1 MELLGV
7 FSMGMLFSFLGSI
20 PPGTLNLSILQLGLE
35 HKLRAAFRF
44 TLAVGIIEYP
54 YTWIG
59 VQFQYWI
66 TSSPMVIGN
75 FKLITALVMISI
87 GIFNLWSAEK
97 PTSFSIKF
105 SESGFRRGIILSI
118 LNPMAIPFWMVMT
131 AYLKAQGWIDL
142 SSNMRLHLYIAG
154 TSLGAILLLL
164 LFALLANKLAP
175 YVKSSKMVKRVPGFT
190 LLALGIYALIRYLV

>member
-1 MELLGV
+1 MALPGV
-7 FSMGMLFSFLGSI
+7 FFMGVLFSFLGSI

-35 HKLRAAFRF
+35 RKLRAAFRF
-44 TLAVGIIEYP
+44 TLAVGVVEYP

-66 TSSPMVIGN
+66 TSSPLVVDN

-87 GIFNLWSAEK
+87 GIFNLWSAER
-97 PTSFSIKF
+97 PTSFSVKF
-105 SESGFRRGIILSI
+105 SESGFRRGLILSI

-142 SSNMRLHLYIAG
+142 SSNIRLHLYIAG
-154 TSLGAILLLL
+154 TSVGAILLLL
-164 LFALLANKLAP
+164 SFALLANKLAP

-190 LLALGIYALIRYLV
+190 LLTLGIYALVRYLI